1 MESLVMIRLGTARV
15 VLALLA
21 VLLVL
26 PEQAQAVINF
36 SKSRFIYPASEKSL
50 TIELKNGGVEDTL
63 VQAWIDTGDVTA
75 SPSSVKAPF
84 LITPPMFV
92 MKGGTEKSMSLL
104 FVGPSLPADRESLFW
119 LNVLG
124 ISKEAGKTVGVEPA
138 RVKVAYRN
146 RVKVLYRPDKLEGT
160 LETAVN
166 GLMWSA
172 VKVDKKLVVRAK
184 NSSPYNIT
192 VPQAIL
198 RVGEK
203 EYTGPEVKVIPPFG
217 VMDFEMSGLNSKPM
231 EGGEVDCRW
240 IDDFGIF
247 RQQKFK
253 LK

>member
-1 MESLVMIRLGTARV
+1 MIRLDIARV
-15 VLALLA
+15 LLALLV
-21 VLLVL
+21 VLLVQ

-75 SPSSVKAPF
+75 SPNNIKAPF

-92 MKGGTEKSMSLL
+92 MKGGAEKSMSLL

-124 ISKEAGKTVGVEPA
+124 VSKETGKTVGVEPA
-138 RVKVAYRN
+138 KVKVAYRN
-146 RVKVLYRPDKLEGT
+146 RVKVFYRPDKLEGT

-166 GLMWSA
+166 GLVWSA
-172 VKVDKKLVVRAK
+172 VKVDEKMVLRAK

-198 RVGEK
+198 RVGDK
-203 EYTGPEVKVIPPFG
+203 EYTGPEVKVITPFG
-217 VMDFEMSGLNSKPM
+217 IMDFEMLGLKAKPI
-231 EGGEVDCRW
+231 EGSEVNCRW